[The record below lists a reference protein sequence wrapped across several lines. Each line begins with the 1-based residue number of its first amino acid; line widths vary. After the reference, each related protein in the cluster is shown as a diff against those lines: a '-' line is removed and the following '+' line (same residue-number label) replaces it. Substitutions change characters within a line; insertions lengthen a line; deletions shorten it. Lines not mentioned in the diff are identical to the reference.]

1 MSRLPI
7 RLPRYVEPAVA
18 GQELVGEVVGFK
30 EVDEALELNRI
41 LGTDIG
47 GLAEE
52 MLGIADA
59 PYPPID
65 GLATETGVDDDGAT
79 DSLTGGL
86 QQITTTI
93 DHVGNL
99 LRRRNVG
106 RVLAQVAELCQR
118 EVWG

>member
-1 MSRLPI
+1 MIGGMRGYLLLVIPYPNVVAGRGEWI
-7 RLPRYVEPAVA
+7 PGDMEPAVA

-59 PYPPID
+59 PYHII
-65 GLATETGVDDDGAT
+65 
-79 DSLTGGL
+79 DSLVTE
-86 QQITTTI
+86 
-93 DHVGNL
+93 
-99 LRRRNVG
+99 
-106 RVLAQVAELCQR
+106 A
-118 EVWG
+118 